1 MGADKLVIVGF
12 PCNQFLQE
20 RKSAASIKA
29 FAAGKGFT
37 APGMILM
44 DKVRVNGSKA
54 HPVYLYLKKMTNPKH
69 NVSWNFGSYFL
80 VDPKG
85 QVTLHPGTSPDEL
98 APSVKRVIQETQPP
112 SSS

>member
-1 MGADKLVIVGF
+1 
-12 PCNQFLQE
+12 
-20 RKSAASIKA
+20 
-29 FAAGKGFT
+29 
-37 APGMILM
+37 M

-112 SSS
+112 SSSSSSSSCSYSVSFPCCFLLSTVCSFLQL